1 MIKGLI
7 KKDLYNLAAYKTSMI
22 IMVLF
27 CGIAIIGS
35 KAVTYG
41 PVIICTMV
49 GMIALSTF
57 NYDEIAKSNKYVLTL
72 PTNRKEIVKSKYIL
86 AIGSAIVGGIIG
98 VRFQNP
104 SNKILSFIL
113 SLAGGLMT
121 SILSFDLIPE
131 ALKIA
136 SITNVILGIAL
147 GIFCMIV
154 CNYLVDKKFT
164 ENSQMLRSIKEEN
177 KKDLLRAGIVTSIGL
192 AIHNFPEGLAIG
204 SGFGASL
211 TLGYSLAI
219 AICIHDI
226 PEGISMAVPMK
237 NGGMKTSKVL
247 YYVILSGVTT
257 GIGALIGKIIGGISQ
272 DVIAVCL
279 SFAAGAMLYIV
290 SGELIPESNKIYDGK
305 ASTIGTIIGFILG
318 LIAVNI

>member
-1 MIKGLI
+1 MYDLLKVTMLGL
-7 KKDLYNLAAYKTSMI
+7 
-22 IMVLF
+22 F
-27 CGIAIIGS
+27 FG
-35 KAVTYG
+35 
-41 PVIICTMV
+41 
-49 GMIALSTF
+49 TF
-57 NYDEIAKSNKYVLTL
+57 GTTL
-72 PTNRKEIVKSKYIL
+72 
-86 AIGSAIVGGIIG
+86 GGIIG

-226 PEGISMAVPMK
+226 PEGRGQSRQ
-237 NGGMKTSKVL
+237 
-247 YYVILSGVTT
+247 YVR
-257 GIGALIGKIIGGISQ
+257 
-272 DVIAVCL
+272 
-279 SFAAGAMLYIV
+279 
-290 SGELIPESNKIYDGK
+290 
-305 ASTIGTIIGFILG
+305 
-318 LIAVNI
+318 